1 MKKLAYILAAAAV
14 LFCGCNK
21 EDESSTSEVGKWY
34 GYNTDGEGN
43 YNTNDVAYML
53 DLKADKSA
61 EFIISAWGCRWQGTY
76 TYDGEVVKLTWNK
89 YFARP
94 AAIPLVD
101 AGYENP
107 CSPENIYKWWNEVG
121 EKDEGYESASEY
133 GEVLTIKFTFKGDKG
148 TIDMFNKPCVAERQ
162 K

>member
-1 MKKLAYILAAAAV
+1 MKKLAYILAAIAV

-34 GYNTDGEGN
+34 GYNTFEDGS
-43 YNTNDVAYML
+43 YNKNDVAYML

-76 TYDGEVVKLTWNK
+76 TYDGQEVKLTWNK

-101 AGYENP
+101 AGYDNP